1 MDYSA
6 KGLALQRQPHNTRWE
21 RKTPETDSQT
31 GERPRGRKA
40 YQPQHEK
47 QTERKE
53 RG

>member
-1 MDYSA
+1 M
-6 KGLALQRQPHNTRWE
+6 GEENTRD
-21 RKTPETDSQT
+21 RQSDRR
-31 GERPRGRKA
+31 RPRGRKA